1 MIPSSSERDGLD
13 KGSSTMKDSLRVLAR
28 IGSPTALLM
37 LIAAVT
43 SAPAWAQG
51 KIDQKLMQPYLG
63 VLAPDCSNYM
73 LPQLKNL
80 GDSLVV
86 QDGGKAVLTG
96 RNVKPAPTYFGAT
109 PPAEFE
115 TAFTS
120 EVAGGEALVFVFY
133 RNASGLFA
141 AVEGGPKVMA
151 ALPAAFK
158 GKRARHCD
166 PNRNAAPGTAAG
178 PSVQAK
184 ADPNKFNGYALTEL
198 SASGLLF
205 NKKAKETYYKAL
217 GPLNKEPWLAKL
229 DGPSSEN
236 MAVKVAGADYV
247 KLYTCKNH
255 DCFENN
261 VVLLYSGAQ
270 DVVYGKVYQKGKST
284 LIGSP
289 PPAVAA
295 ELETL
300 WKKQFRSQPK

>member
-1 MIPSSSERDGLD
+1 
-13 KGSSTMKDSLRVLAR
+13 MKRLLQCA
-28 IGSPTALLM
+28 TLALL
-37 LIAAVT
+37 AT
-43 SAPAWAQG
+43 SSVAWAQS
-51 KIDQKLMQPYLG
+51 KSEIQRMLPWLG

-96 RNVKPAPTYFGAT
+96 RNVKLAPKYFGAT
-109 PPAEFE
+109 PPPEFE

-120 EVAGGEALVFVFY
+120 EVAGGEALVFVYY

-158 GKRARHCD
+158 GTRSRHCD
-166 PNRNAAPGTAAG
+166 PNRNVAPGAAAG
-178 PSVQAK
+178 PSAQAK

-198 SASGLLF
+198 SAAGLLY
-205 NKKAKETYYKAL
+205 NAKAKEVYYKAL
-217 GPLNKEPWLAKL
+217 GPLVKESWLAKL
-229 DGPSSEN
+229 DGPSSEGQA
-236 MAVKVAGADYV
+236 MSVANDDYV
-247 KLYTCKNH
+247 MLYTCKNH
-255 DCFENN
+255 DCYDNN
-261 VVLLYSGAQ
+261 VVLLWSDMQ
-270 DVVYGKVYQKGKST
+270 KIVYGKVNQKGKST
-284 LIGSP
+284 LIGNP

-295 ELETL
+295 ELEKM

>member
-1 MIPSSSERDGLD
+1 
-13 KGSSTMKDSLRVLAR
+13 
-28 IGSPTALLM
+28 M
-37 LIAAVT
+37 LILAAAST
-43 SAPAWAQG
+43 SAWAQG
-51 KIDQKLMQPYLG
+51 KVDMRPMHPYLG

-96 RNVKPAPTYFGAT
+96 RNVKLAPKYFGAT
-109 PPAEFE
+109 PPPEFE

-120 EVAGGEALVFVFY
+120 EVAGGEALVFVYY

-166 PNRNAAPGTAAG
+166 PNRNAAPGATAAAAG
-178 PSVQAK
+178 TAASAGTGNSAK
-184 ADPNKFNGYALTEL
+184 IFKGYALTEL
-198 SASGLLF
+198 SAAGLLY
-205 NKKAKETYYKAL
+205 NAKAKETYYKAL
-217 GPLNKEPWLAKL
+217 GPLVKESWLAKL
-229 DGPSSEN
+229 DGPSSEGQA
-236 MAVKVAGADYV
+236 MKVANDDYV
-247 KLYTCKNH
+247 MLYTCKNH
-255 DCFENN
+255 DCYDNN
-261 VVLLYSGAQ
+261 VVLLWSGIQ
-270 DVVYGKVYQKGKST
+270 NVVYGKVNQKGKST
-284 LIGSP
+284 LIGNP

-295 ELETL
+295 ELEKL